1 MITQAEL
8 LPDAQVDP
16 KGLLD
21 AALDD
26 VPQARWAQGLV
37 HMIEV
42 QEAEFR
48 RLGHDQAEAFRLARS
63 AVLAMSK
70 YFGGRQ
76 WYMPRGDALAAAL
89 RDAEIYRRAHRGNI
103 AALAGEFK
111 LTERHIWRI
120 CRQQHRL
127 HLDKVQGRLFN
138 DMEGA

>member
-1 MITQAEL
+1 MTTQTEL
-8 LPDAQVDP
+8 LPEAPVDP
-16 KGLLD
+16 ARIPD
-21 AALDD
+21 EALDD

-48 RLGHDQAEAFRLARS
+48 RLGHEPAEAFQMARS
-63 AVLAMSK
+63 AVLAMSR

-76 WYMPRGDALAAAL
+76 WYMPRGDALLAAL
-89 RDAEIYRRAHRGNI
+89 RVAEIYRRAHRGNI
-103 AALAGEFK
+103 AALAGEFD

-127 HLDKVQGRLFN
+127 HLDKVQGRLF
-138 DMEGA
+138 E